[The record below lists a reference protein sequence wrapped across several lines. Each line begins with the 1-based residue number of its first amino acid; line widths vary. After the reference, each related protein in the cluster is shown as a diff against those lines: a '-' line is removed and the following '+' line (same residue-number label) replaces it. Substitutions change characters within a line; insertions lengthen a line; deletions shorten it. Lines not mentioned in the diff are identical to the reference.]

1 MLARMSGMPG
11 PRGTQAVSFFASSV
25 HTGRPGVTTVPSFE
39 QFASLRREMALATD
53 AAGVVRWADER
64 ARDVLGVGPGM
75 PLRERV
81 SPGSEEKL
89 ARLIADPAGADEW
102 ELVMPVGGTP
112 AAISFRA
119 MPYADG
125 LLLVAS
131 VRAPEHA
138 HLVAQMS
145 ETMSELST
153 LQRERDRQ
161 AREIGRLTRDLDE
174 TDRGINALYDELSD
188 KEQTLRNAS
197 EVKTR
202 FVADMS
208 HELRTPVNS
217 IIGLT
222 QLLLN
227 RTDGELAP
235 EQEKQISFIRKSAE
249 ALSELV
255 NDLLDL
261 SKMEAGRMRLR
272 SARFEA
278 DALFSSLRG
287 MMRPLL
293 TNPDVRLVFEEPRG
307 LPAFDTDEGKIAQI
321 LRNLVSNALK
331 FTEEGEVRVLAAANA
346 DGTATFAVRDTGIG
360 IDPRDHARIFEE
372 FAQIENDLQRRVKGT
387 GLGLT
392 VSRHLAGLLGGRLE
406 VESAPGRGSTFRLT
420 IPAVHPDAAELQDME
435 ERSQHLDSTKS
446 PVLVVEDDTTTLLLY
461 EKYLEGSGFQ
471 VLPARSV
478 EEARR
483 TLERIRPAAVVLDV
497 MLDGETSWNFLNE
510 LKLNPETRD
519 IPALVVTV
527 VDRERKAR
535 ALGADE
541 FFVKPL
547 DKDWLLKRLR
557 TIAAPGPVERVLII
571 DDDEVSRYVVRRLLA
586 GTRYK
591 LIEAVDGPDGVQ
603 KAREHVPDVII
614 LDFVMPA
621 MTAFDVLD
629 ELKCDPKTRGIPVIL
644 STSKHLNDNER
655 ERLQTETAAIMT
667 KDKLSREVA
676 IARIRE
682 ALAKAVSGIAPAHGG
697 HAPAAPPGVPRG

>member
-1 MLARMSGMPG
+1 M
-11 PRGTQAVSFFASSV
+11 
-25 HTGRPGVTTVPSFE
+25 TTVPSFE

-64 ARDVLGVGPGM
+64 ARDVLGVGPGV

-112 AAISFRA
+112 AAICFRA

-138 HLVAQMS
+138 HLVSQMS

-249 ALSELV
+249 SLSELV

-331 FTEEGEVRVLAAANA
+331 FTEEGEVRVLAAANE

-372 FAQIENDLQRRVKGT
+372 FA
-387 GLGLT
+387 
-392 VSRHLAGLLGGRLE
+392 
-406 VESAPGRGSTFRLT
+406 
-420 IPAVHPDAAELQDME
+420 
-435 ERSQHLDSTKS
+435 
-446 PVLVVEDDTTTLLLY
+446 
-461 EKYLEGSGFQ
+461 
-471 VLPARSV
+471 
-478 EEARR
+478 
-483 TLERIRPAAVVLDV
+483 
-497 MLDGETSWNFLNE
+497 
-510 LKLNPETRD
+510 
-519 IPALVVTV
+519 
-527 VDRERKAR
+527 
-535 ALGADE
+535 
-541 FFVKPL
+541 
-547 DKDWLLKRLR
+547 
-557 TIAAPGPVERVLII
+557 
-571 DDDEVSRYVVRRLLA
+571 
-586 GTRYK
+586 
-591 LIEAVDGPDGVQ
+591 
-603 KAREHVPDVII
+603 
-614 LDFVMPA
+614 
-621 MTAFDVLD
+621 
-629 ELKCDPKTRGIPVIL
+629 
-644 STSKHLNDNER
+644 
-655 ERLQTETAAIMT
+655 
-667 KDKLSREVA
+667 
-676 IARIRE
+676 
-682 ALAKAVSGIAPAHGG
+682 
-697 HAPAAPPGVPRG
+697 